1 MGNVK
6 KPRRPPGFFAE
17 RVTMPTSTY
26 LHDDIAIQL
35 NDACSAHR
43 KSSKGVGKSRTYKKA
58 AFTSYLCRPK
68 GIAPSH
74 SN

>member
-1 MGNVK
+1 MGRVK

-17 RVTMPTSTY
+17 RIIMPNSPY
-26 LHDDIAIQL
+26 LHDDIATEI
-35 NDACSAHR
+35 NDACNTLR